1 MAHLAGA
8 LRAHNLQYRLLD
20 ANIEGILSLL
30 KTPVEARDTW
40 TRRALKHIDSN
51 LESLRNID
59 LYRKF
64 DKYKK
69 TVLEVNRL
77 LGTAAGDDVRVS
89 LEDYE
94 HTVLSPVKTDDL
106 LYAAQHPEE
115 NPFYPYFSERFRE
128 IIGQQQPLLIGFS
141 LSYLSQALCA
151 FAMIGFIKKQFPR
164 YTDYSWRKSPHVVD
178 EQSCLE
184 KLLYRPY

>member
-1 MAHLAGA
+1 MVFNIG
-8 LRAHNLQYRLLD
+8 LLD
-20 ANIEGILSLL
+20 ANLEGILYLL
-30 KTPVEARDTW
+30 KRPVEARDTW

-77 LGTAAGDDVRVS
+77 LGTAAGDNVRVS

-106 LYAAQHPEE
+106 LYRCSTPRRKPFLSIFFRAA
-115 NPFYPYFSERFRE
+115 S
-128 IIGQQQPLLIGFS
+128 
-141 LSYLSQALCA
+141 
-151 FAMIGFIKKQFPR
+151 
-164 YTDYSWRKSPHVVD
+164 
-178 EQSCLE
+178 
-184 KLLYRPY
+184 

>member
-1 MAHLAGA
+1 MILLVHPPLTKPCEPPSGLAHLAGA
-8 LRAHNLQYRLLD
+8 LHAHGIQYRLLD
-20 ANIEGILSLL
+20 ANLEGILFLL
-30 KTPVEARDTW
+30 KRPIEARDTW

-77 LGTAAGDDVRVS
+77 LGTAAGDNVRVS

-94 HTVLSPVKTDDL
+94 HAVLSPVKTDDL

-115 NPFYPYFSERFRE
+115 NPFYPYFSEAA
-128 IIGQQQPLLIGFS
+128 S
-141 LSYLSQALCA
+141 
-151 FAMIGFIKKQFPR
+151 
-164 YTDYSWRKSPHVVD
+164 
-178 EQSCLE
+178 
-184 KLLYRPY
+184 